1 MPSYPCLVCG
11 RVFSRRGSLRN
22 HSKTHNTVVDRVLQ
36 EISEVVEREQLEEE
50 INVETSDNELVGMEV
65 SDDEQ
70 EEIIDN
76 DEQLEMSNDEQEE
89 EVIDDEHLESMGDD
103 EQVENDEEEIDD
115 EEEEE
120 EEKEE
125 EEEDKEVKDQR

>member
-22 HSKTHNTVVDRVLQ
+22 HSNTHNTVVDRVLQ

-76 DEQLEMSNDEQEE
+76 DEQLEVSNDEQEE
-89 EVIDDEHLESMGDD
+89 EVSDDEHLERID
-103 EQVENDEEEIDD
+103 DD

-120 EEKEE
+120 EEKEKKE
-125 EEEDKEVKDQR
+125 KEVKDQR

>member
-1 MPSYPCLVCG
+1 MPNYPCLVWG

-65 SDDEQ
+65 SDEQ

-76 DEQLEMSNDEQEE
+76 DEQLEVSNDEQEE

-103 EQVENDEEEIDD
+103 EQVENDEEEIDN

-120 EEKEE
+120 EEKEDDK
-125 EEEDKEVKDQR
+125 DKEV

>member
-11 RVFSRRGSLRN
+11 RVFSRRDSLRN
-22 HSKTHNTVVDRVLQ
+22 HSKIHNTVVDRVLQ

-76 DEQLEMSNDEQEE
+76 DEQLDEQEE

-103 EQVENDEEEIDD
+103 EQVEDDKEEIDD
-115 EEEEE
+115 KEEEEE
-120 EEKEE
+120 EEE

>member
-22 HSKTHNTVVDRVLQ
+22 HSKIHNTVVDRVLQ

-50 INVETSDNELVGMEV
+50 INIETSDKELVGMEV
-65 SDDEQ
+65 SADEQ

-76 DEQLEMSNDEQEE
+76 DEQLEVSNDKQEE
-89 EVIDDEHLESMGDD
+89 EVSDDEHLESMGDD
-103 EQVENDEEEIDD
+103 EQVENDEK
-115 EEEEE
+115 E

-125 EEEDKEVKDQR
+125 KEVKDQ